1 MRVHRIENSLFN
13 SNTYII
19 SCKQGDFLIDC
30 GDVCKLEDNLNIKA
44 VFITHPHFDH
54 IYGLNELVKRFPD
67 CVVYVHENGYE
78 ALYDERLNLSK
89 YNESS
94 FMFCY
99 RNVVQVCGEKA
110 DMIFDGFKVEV
121 IHTPGHHPGAV
132 CYRIGDYL
140 FSGDSYIRG
149 IKTVA
154 NLPLSDKKEAMD
166 SEILIK
172 KLWTGNVV
180 LCPGHGRME

>member
-1 MRVHRIENSLFN
+1 M
-13 SNTYII
+13 
-19 SCKQGDFLIDC
+19 
-30 GDVCKLEDNLNIKA
+30 
-44 VFITHPHFDH
+44 
-54 IYGLNELVKRFPD
+54 KRFPD

-140 FSGDSYIRG
+140 FSGDSYIPG

-172 KLWTGNVV
+172 S
-180 LCPGHGRME
+180 CGREM

>member
-1 MRVHRIENSLFN
+1 
-13 SNTYII
+13 
-19 SCKQGDFLIDC
+19 
-30 GDVCKLEDNLNIKA
+30 
-44 VFITHPHFDH
+44 
-54 IYGLNELVKRFPD
+54 
-67 CVVYVHENGYE
+67 
-78 ALYDERLNLSK
+78 
-89 YNESS
+89 
-94 FMFCY
+94 
-99 RNVVQVCGEKA
+99 
-110 DMIFDGFKVEV
+110 MIFDGFKVEV

-140 FSGDSYIRG
+140 FSGDSYIPG